1 MKTLPLAALLA
12 LAATL
17 HAQEAETSTASA
29 ATPTP
34 ATASADS
41 ATAAPAGENRDHNA
55 ADATPHEHTTQPAT
69 AAPTD
74 KNRDYNAADATPP
87 TLSAQATDTVD
98 PADLRIGFVNF
109 RRIMA
114 AAPQRDEV
122 NERLEREF
130 GVERD
135 ALLQAQS
142 ELRDMERRLETIH
155 HGDTYNELERQVINK
170 RRDVSRRDSDYRD
183 NINVRRNEEMAKLQ
197 KMIGDEI
204 LSHAREAGYDII
216 LNDIGVFYVSE
227 RADLSPIIIKRLQN
241 KAGKP

>member
-1 MKTLPLAALLA
+1 MNHKPLALTLLLPLALHAQDNAADPALTIPEPPP
-12 LAATL
+12 AATL
-17 HAQEAETSTASA
+17 LDDTTITNEPQPAPGAAEKNNDK
-29 ATPTP
+29 
-34 ATASADS
+34 SADPQ
-41 ATAAPAGENRDHNA
+41 TAA
-55 ADATPHEHTTQPAT
+55 
-69 AAPTD
+69 
-74 KNRDYNAADATPP
+74 
-87 TLSAQATDTVD
+87 VD

-114 AAPQRDEV
+114 AAPQREEI

-142 ELRDMERRLETIH
+142 ELRSMERQLETLQ
-155 HGDTYNELERQVINK
+155 HGDAYNDYERQVINK
-170 RRDVSRRDSDYRD
+170 RRDVARRDSDYRD

-204 LSHAREAGYDII
+204 INLAKEARYDII

-227 RADLSPIIIKRLQN
+227 RADLSPQVITRLQR
-241 KAGKP
+241 KAEKP

>member
-1 MKTLPLAALLA
+1 MNHKPLALTLLLPLALHAQDNAADPALTIPEPPP
-12 LAATL
+12 AATL
-17 HAQEAETSTASA
+17 LDDTTITSE
-29 ATPTP
+29 PLP
-34 ATASADS
+34 
-41 ATAAPAGENRDHNA
+41 APAANKTNDK
-55 ADATPHEHTTQPAT
+55 TTA
-69 AAPTD
+69 
-74 KNRDYNAADATPP
+74 
-87 TLSAQATDTVD
+87 VD

-114 AAPQRDEV
+114 AAPQREEI

-142 ELRDMERRLETIH
+142 ELRSMERQLETLQ
-155 HGDTYNELERQVINK
+155 HGDSYNDYERQVINK
-170 RRDVSRRDSDYRD
+170 RRDVARRDSDYRD

-204 LSHAREAGYDII
+204 INLAKEANYDII

-227 RADLSPIIIKRLQN
+227 RADLSPQVITRLQR
-241 KAGKP
+241 KAEKP

>member
-1 MKTLPLAALLA
+1 MNHKPLALTLLLPLA
-12 LAATL
+12 L
-17 HAQEAETSTASA
+17 HAQ
-29 ATPTP
+29 
-34 ATASADS
+34 D
-41 ATAAPAGENRDHNA
+41 NA
-55 ADATPHEHTTQPAT
+55 ADPALTIPEPPPAAPLLDDTTITSDPLPAPGAAEKNNDKSADPQT
-69 AAPTD
+69 AA
-74 KNRDYNAADATPP
+74 
-87 TLSAQATDTVD
+87 VD

-114 AAPQRDEV
+114 AAPQREEI

-142 ELRDMERRLETIH
+142 ELRSMERQLETLQ
-155 HGDTYNELERQVINK
+155 HGDAYNDYERQVINK
-170 RRDVSRRDSDYRD
+170 RRDVARRDSDYRD

-204 LSHAREAGYDII
+204 INLAKEARYDII

-227 RADLSPIIIKRLQN
+227 RADLSPQVITRLQR
-241 KAGKP
+241 KAEKP

>member
-1 MKTLPLAALLA
+1 MKILPLAALLA
-12 LAATL
+12 LAAAL
-17 HAQEAETSTASA
+17 PAAAAETAPA
-29 ATPTP
+29 ATPAANGNTTPPAAANGANSGDSNTATP
-34 ATASADS
+34 AASGADGNDYNA
-41 ATAAPAGENRDHNA
+41 ATAAPAASGAKTAE
-55 ADATPHEHTTQPAT
+55 TVPAT
-69 AAPTD
+69 AA
-74 KNRDYNAADATPP
+74 
-87 TLSAQATDTVD
+87 VD

-114 AAPQRDEV
+114 AAPQRDEI

-142 ELRDMERRLETIH
+142 ELRDMERQLETIR
-155 HGDTYNELERQVINK
+155 HGDAYNELERQVINK

-204 LSHAREAGYDII
+204 LSHAKEAGYDVI

-227 RADLSPIIIKRLQN
+227 RADLSPLIIKRLQN

>member
-1 MKTLPLAALLA
+1 VQPSRQSTVRRPDWLSTIP
-12 LAATL
+12 
-17 HAQEAETSTASA
+17 ET
-29 ATPTP
+29 
-34 ATASADS
+34 
-41 ATAAPAGENRDHNA
+41 
-55 ADATPHEHTTQPAT
+55 
-69 AAPTD
+69 
-74 KNRDYNAADATPP
+74 TPP
-87 TLSAQATDTVD
+87 
-98 PADLRIGFVNF
+98 LRIGFVNF
-109 RRIMA
+109 RRIIA
-114 AAPQRDEV
+114 AAPQREEV

-155 HGDTYNELERQVINK
+155 HGDAYNELERQVINK

-204 LSHAREAGYDII
+204 LSQAKEAGYDII

-227 RADLSPIIIKRLQN
+227 RADLVRRIAGETEYTAQDSENARLLTMLHRGLPPAEVTPKKIQSTFWELRNELITTRAFWEEMKRR
-241 KAGKP
+241 KTKKKS

>member
-1 MKTLPLAALLA
+1 MNHKPLALTLLLPLALHAQDNAADPALTIPEPPS
-12 LAATL
+12 AATL
-17 HAQEAETSTASA
+17 LDDTTITSEPLPAPGAAEKNNDK
-29 ATPTP
+29 
-34 ATASADS
+34 SADPQ
-41 ATAAPAGENRDHNA
+41 TAA
-55 ADATPHEHTTQPAT
+55 
-69 AAPTD
+69 
-74 KNRDYNAADATPP
+74 
-87 TLSAQATDTVD
+87 VD

-114 AAPQRDEV
+114 AAPQREEI

-142 ELRDMERRLETIH
+142 ELRSMERQLETLQ
-155 HGDTYNELERQVINK
+155 HGDNYNDYERQVINK
-170 RRDVSRRDSDYRD
+170 RRDVARRDSDYRD

-204 LSHAREAGYDII
+204 INLAKEARYDII

-227 RADLSPIIIKRLQN
+227 RADLSPQVITRLQR
-241 KAGKP
+241 KAEKP

>member
-1 MKTLPLAALLA
+1 M
-12 LAATL
+12 
-17 HAQEAETSTASA
+17 
-29 ATPTP
+29 
-34 ATASADS
+34 
-41 ATAAPAGENRDHNA
+41 
-55 ADATPHEHTTQPAT
+55 
-69 AAPTD
+69 
-74 KNRDYNAADATPP
+74 
-87 TLSAQATDTVD
+87 D

-114 AAPQRDEV
+114 AAPQREEI

-142 ELRDMERRLETIH
+142 ELRSMERQLETLQ
-155 HGDTYNELERQVINK
+155 HGDNYNDYERQVINK
-170 RRDVSRRDSDYRD
+170 RRDVARRDSDYRD

-204 LSHAREAGYDII
+204 ISLAKEANYDII

-227 RADLSPIIIKRLQN
+227 RADLSPQVITRLQR
-241 KAGKP
+241 KAEKP

>member
-17 HAQEAETSTASA
+17 HAQEADTSTASA

-41 ATAAPAGENRDHNA
+41 ATAAPAGENRG
-55 ADATPHEHTTQPAT
+55 
-69 AAPTD
+69 
-74 KNRDYNAADATPP
+74 YNAADATPP
-87 TLSAQATDTVD
+87 TPSAQATDSVD

-114 AAPQRDEV
+114 AAPQREEI

-142 ELRDMERRLETIH
+142 ELRSMERQLETLQ
-155 HGDTYNELERQVINK
+155 HGDAYNDYERQVINK
-170 RRDVSRRDSDYRD
+170 RRDVARRDSDYRD

-204 LSHAREAGYDII
+204 INLAKEARYDII

-227 RADLSPIIIKRLQN
+227 RADLSPQVITRLQR
-241 KAGKP
+241 KAEKP

>member
-1 MKTLPLAALLA
+1 MNHKPLALTLLLPLA
-12 LAATL
+12 L
-17 HAQEAETSTASA
+17 HAQDNAEKNNDK
-29 ATPTP
+29 
-34 ATASADS
+34 SADPQ
-41 ATAAPAGENRDHNA
+41 TAA
-55 ADATPHEHTTQPAT
+55 
-69 AAPTD
+69 
-74 KNRDYNAADATPP
+74 
-87 TLSAQATDTVD
+87 VD

-114 AAPQRDEV
+114 AAPQREEI

-142 ELRDMERRLETIH
+142 ELRSMERQLETLQ
-155 HGDTYNELERQVINK
+155 HGDAYNDYERQVINK
-170 RRDVSRRDSDYRD
+170 RRDVARRDSDYRD

-204 LSHAREAGYDII
+204 INLAKEARYDII

-227 RADLSPIIIKRLQN
+227 RADLSPQVITRLQR
-241 KAGKP
+241 KAEKP

>member
-1 MKTLPLAALLA
+1 MKALSLVAFLA
-12 LAATL
+12 LA
-17 HAQEAETSTASA
+17 TASFA
-29 ATPTP
+29 EKADSSTPTTTP
-34 ATASADS
+34 VL
-41 ATAAPAGENRDHNA
+41 AAPAAPETA
-55 ADATPHEHTTQPAT
+55 PASET
-69 AAPTD
+69 AS
-74 KNRDYNAADATPP
+74 KNDSETRDYNAADASPP
-87 TLSAQATDTVD
+87 TSSAQAADTVD

-114 AAPQRDEV
+114 AAPQRDEI

-204 LSHAREAGYDII
+204 LSHAKEAGYDII

-227 RADLSPIIIKRLQN
+227 RADLSPLIIKRLQN

>member
-17 HAQEAETSTASA
+17 HAQEADTSTASA
-29 ATPTP
+29 ATPAP
-34 ATASADS
+34 ATPTADS
-41 ATAAPAGENRDHNA
+41 PIAAPAGENRG
-55 ADATPHEHTTQPAT
+55 
-69 AAPTD
+69 
-74 KNRDYNAADATPP
+74 YNAADATPP
-87 TLSAQATDTVD
+87 TPSAQATDSVD

-142 ELRDMERRLETIH
+142 ELRDMERRLETIR
-155 HGDTYNELERQVINK
+155 HGDAYNELERQVINK

-204 LSHAREAGYDII
+204 LSHAKEAGYDII

-227 RADLSPIIIKRLQN
+227 RADLSPLIIKRLQH

>member
-1 MKTLPLAALLA
+1 MNHKPLALLLA
-12 LAATL
+12 ISLPL
-17 HAQEAETSTASA
+17 HAQNNA
-29 ATPTP
+29 ADPALTIPEPP
-34 ATASADS
+34 ATATLDNTTVSPAPANPPAADK
-41 ATAAPAGENRDHNA
+41 TAA
-55 ADATPHEHTTQPAT
+55 
-69 AAPTD
+69 
-74 KNRDYNAADATPP
+74 
-87 TLSAQATDTVD
+87 VD

-114 AAPQRDEV
+114 AAPQREEI

-142 ELRDMERRLETIH
+142 ELRSMERQLETLQ
-155 HGDTYNELERQVINK
+155 HGDNYNDYERQVINK
-170 RRDVSRRDSDYRD
+170 RRDVARRDSDYRD

-204 LSHAREAGYDII
+204 ISLAKEANYDII

-227 RADLSPIIIKRLQN
+227 RADLSQQVITRLQR
-241 KAGKP
+241 KAEKP

>member
-1 MKTLPLAALLA
+1 MNHKPLALTLLLPLA
-12 LAATL
+12 L
-17 HAQEAETSTASA
+17 HAQ
-29 ATPTP
+29 
-34 ATASADS
+34 D
-41 ATAAPAGENRDHNA
+41 NA
-55 ADATPHEHTTQPAT
+55 ADPALT
-69 AAPTD
+69 IPEP
-74 KNRDYNAADATPP
+74 PP
-87 TLSAQATDTVD
+87 TATLLDDTTISSDPLPAPAANKTNDKTTAVD

-114 AAPQRDEV
+114 AAPQREEI

-142 ELRDMERRLETIH
+142 ELRSMERQLETLQ
-155 HGDTYNELERQVINK
+155 HGDAYNDYERQVINK
-170 RRDVSRRDSDYRD
+170 RRDVARRDSDYRD

-204 LSHAREAGYDII
+204 INLAKEARYDII

-227 RADLSPIIIKRLQN
+227 RADLSPQVITRLQR
-241 KAGKP
+241 KAEKP

>member
-1 MKTLPLAALLA
+1 MNHKPLALTLLLPLA
-12 LAATL
+12 L
-17 HAQEAETSTASA
+17 HAQ
-29 ATPTP
+29 
-34 ATASADS
+34 D
-41 ATAAPAGENRDHNA
+41 NA
-55 ADATPHEHTTQPAT
+55 ADPALT
-69 AAPTD
+69 IPEPPPAAPLLDDTTISSDPLPAPAANKTND
-74 KNRDYNAADATPP
+74 KTTA
-87 TLSAQATDTVD
+87 VD

-114 AAPQRDEV
+114 AAPQREEI

-142 ELRDMERRLETIH
+142 ELRSMERQLETLQ
-155 HGDTYNELERQVINK
+155 HGDNYNDYERQVINK
-170 RRDVSRRDSDYRD
+170 RRDVARRDSDYRD

-204 LSHAREAGYDII
+204 INLAKEANYDII

-227 RADLSPIIIKRLQN
+227 RADLSPQVITRLQR
-241 KAGKP
+241 KAEKP

>member
-1 MKTLPLAALLA
+1 MNHKPLALTLLLPLA
-12 LAATL
+12 L
-17 HAQEAETSTASA
+17 HAQ
-29 ATPTP
+29 
-34 ATASADS
+34 D
-41 ATAAPAGENRDHNA
+41 NA
-55 ADATPHEHTTQPAT
+55 ADPALTIPEAPPTAPLLDDTTITSEPLPAPVAAEKNNDKSADPQT
-69 AAPTD
+69 AA
-74 KNRDYNAADATPP
+74 
-87 TLSAQATDTVD
+87 VD

-114 AAPQRDEV
+114 AAPQREEI

-142 ELRDMERRLETIH
+142 ELRSMERQLETLQ
-155 HGDTYNELERQVINK
+155 HGDAYNDYERQVINK
-170 RRDVSRRDSDYRD
+170 RRDVARRDSDYRD

-204 LSHAREAGYDII
+204 INLAKEARYDII

-227 RADLSPIIIKRLQN
+227 RADLSPQVITRLQR
-241 KAGKP
+241 KAEKP

>member
-1 MKTLPLAALLA
+1 MNHKPLALTLLLPLA
-12 LAATL
+12 L
-17 HAQEAETSTASA
+17 HAQ
-29 ATPTP
+29 
-34 ATASADS
+34 
-41 ATAAPAGENRDHNA
+41 NNA
-55 ADATPHEHTTQPAT
+55 ADPALTIPEPPPTATLLDDATISSDPLPA
-69 AAPTD
+69 P
-74 KNRDYNAADATPP
+74 AADKTNDKTA
-87 TLSAQATDTVD
+87 TVD

-114 AAPQRDEV
+114 AAPQREEI

-142 ELRDMERRLETIH
+142 ELRSMERQLETLQ
-155 HGDTYNELERQVINK
+155 HGDSYNDYERQVINK
-170 RRDVSRRDSDYRD
+170 RRDVARRDSDYRD

-204 LSHAREAGYDII
+204 INLAKEANYDII

-227 RADLSPIIIKRLQN
+227 RADLSPQVITRLQR
-241 KAGKP
+241 KAEKP

>member
-1 MKTLPLAALLA
+1 MNHKPLALTLLLPLALHAQDNAADPALTIPEPPS
-12 LAATL
+12 AATL
-17 HAQEAETSTASA
+17 LDDTTITSEPLPAPGAAEKNNDK
-29 ATPTP
+29 
-34 ATASADS
+34 SADPQ
-41 ATAAPAGENRDHNA
+41 TAA
-55 ADATPHEHTTQPAT
+55 
-69 AAPTD
+69 
-74 KNRDYNAADATPP
+74 
-87 TLSAQATDTVD
+87 VD

-114 AAPQRDEV
+114 AAPQREEI

-142 ELRDMERRLETIH
+142 ELRSMERQLETLQH
-155 HGDTYNELERQVINK
+155 SDNYNDYERQVINK
-170 RRDVSRRDSDYRD
+170 RRDVARRDSDYRD

-204 LSHAREAGYDII
+204 INLAKEARYDII

-227 RADLSPIIIKRLQN
+227 RADLSPQVITRLQR
-241 KAGKP
+241 KAEKP

>member
-17 HAQEAETSTASA
+17 HAQEADTSTASA

-34 ATASADS
+34 ATPTADS
-41 ATAAPAGENRDHNA
+41 TTAAPAGENRDYNA
-55 ADATPHEHTTQPAT
+55 AGTALPNPPTQPA
-69 AAPTD
+69 AA
-74 KNRDYNAADATPP
+74 
-87 TLSAQATDTVD
+87 VD

-109 RRIMA
+109 RRIIA
-114 AAPQRDEV
+114 AAPQREEV

-142 ELRDMERRLETIH
+142 ELRDMERRLETIR
-155 HGDTYNELERQVINK
+155 HGDAYNELERQVINK

-204 LSHAREAGYDII
+204 LSQAKEAGYDII

-227 RADLSPIIIKRLQN
+227 RADLSPLIIKRLQD

>member
-1 MKTLPLAALLA
+1 MKTLPLAALLV

-17 HAQEAETSTASA
+17 HAQEADTSTASA
-29 ATPTP
+29 ATPAP
-34 ATASADS
+34 ATPTADS
-41 ATAAPAGENRDHNA
+41 ATAALADKNHDYNA
-55 ADATPHEHTTQPAT
+55 ADATSPEHPTQPAA
-69 AAPTD
+69 AAPAGE
-74 KNRDYNAADATPP
+74 NRDYNAADATPP
-87 TLSAQATDTVD
+87 TPSAQATDTVD

-142 ELRDMERRLETIH
+142 ELRDMERRLETIR
-155 HGDTYNELERQVINK
+155 HGDAYNELERQVINK

-204 LSHAREAGYDII
+204 LSHAKEAGYDII

-227 RADLSPIIIKRLQN
+227 RADLSPLIIKRLQN

>member
-1 MKTLPLAALLA
+1 MNHKPLALTLLLPLALHAQDNAADPALTIPEPPP
-12 LAATL
+12 AATL
-17 HAQEAETSTASA
+17 LDDTTISSDPLPVPA
-29 ATPTP
+29 ANKTN
-34 ATASADS
+34 DK
-41 ATAAPAGENRDHNA
+41 TAA
-55 ADATPHEHTTQPAT
+55 
-69 AAPTD
+69 
-74 KNRDYNAADATPP
+74 
-87 TLSAQATDTVD
+87 VD

-114 AAPQRDEV
+114 AAPQREEI

-142 ELRDMERRLETIH
+142 ELRSMERQLETLQ
-155 HGDTYNELERQVINK
+155 HGDAYNDYERQVINK
-170 RRDVSRRDSDYRD
+170 RRDVARRDSDYRD

-204 LSHAREAGYDII
+204 INLAKEANYDII

-227 RADLSPIIIKRLQN
+227 RADLSPQVITRLQR
-241 KAGKP
+241 KAEKP

>member
-1 MKTLPLAALLA
+1 MNHKPLALTLLLPLA
-12 LAATL
+12 L
-17 HAQEAETSTASA
+17 HAQ
-29 ATPTP
+29 
-34 ATASADS
+34 D
-41 ATAAPAGENRDHNA
+41 NA
-55 ADATPHEHTTQPAT
+55 ADPALT
-69 AAPTD
+69 IPEPPPAAPLLDDTTISSDPLPAPAANKTND
-74 KNRDYNAADATPP
+74 KTTA
-87 TLSAQATDTVD
+87 VD

-114 AAPQRDEV
+114 AAPQREEI

-142 ELRDMERRLETIH
+142 ELRSMERQLETLQ
-155 HGDTYNELERQVINK
+155 HGDSYNDYERQVINK
-170 RRDVSRRDSDYRD
+170 RRDVARRDSDYRD

-204 LSHAREAGYDII
+204 INLAKEANYDII

-227 RADLSPIIIKRLQN
+227 RADLSPQVITRLQR
-241 KAGKP
+241 KAEKP

>member
-1 MKTLPLAALLA
+1 MNHKPLALTLLLPLALHAQDNAADPALTIPEPPP
-12 LAATL
+12 AATL
-17 HAQEAETSTASA
+17 LDDTTISSDPLPVPA
-29 ATPTP
+29 ANKTN
-34 ATASADS
+34 DK
-41 ATAAPAGENRDHNA
+41 TAA
-55 ADATPHEHTTQPAT
+55 
-69 AAPTD
+69 
-74 KNRDYNAADATPP
+74 
-87 TLSAQATDTVD
+87 VD

-114 AAPQRDEV
+114 AAPQREEI

-142 ELRDMERRLETIH
+142 ELRSMERQLETLQ
-155 HGDTYNELERQVINK
+155 HGDAYNDYERQVINK
-170 RRDVSRRDSDYRD
+170 RRDVARRDSDYRD

-204 LSHAREAGYDII
+204 INLAKEARYDII

-227 RADLSPIIIKRLQN
+227 RADLSPQVITRLQR
-241 KAGKP
+241 KAEKP

>member
-1 MKTLPLAALLA
+1 MNRKPLALLLA
-12 LAATL
+12 IALPQ
-17 HAQEAETSTASA
+17 HAQNNA
-29 ATPTP
+29 ADPALTIPEPP
-34 ATASADS
+34 ATATLDNTTVSPAAANPPAADK
-41 ATAAPAGENRDHNA
+41 TAA
-55 ADATPHEHTTQPAT
+55 
-69 AAPTD
+69 
-74 KNRDYNAADATPP
+74 
-87 TLSAQATDTVD
+87 VD

-114 AAPQRDEV
+114 AAPQREEI

-142 ELRDMERRLETIH
+142 ELRSMERQLETLQ
-155 HGDTYNELERQVINK
+155 HGDNYNDYERQVINK
-170 RRDVSRRDSDYRD
+170 RRDVARRDSDYRD

-204 LSHAREAGYDII
+204 ISLAKEANYDII

-227 RADLSPIIIKRLQN
+227 RADLSQQVITRLQR
-241 KAGKP
+241 KAEKP

>member
-1 MKTLPLAALLA
+1 MNHKPLALTLLLPLA
-12 LAATL
+12 L
-17 HAQEAETSTASA
+17 HAQ
-29 ATPTP
+29 
-34 ATASADS
+34 D
-41 ATAAPAGENRDHNA
+41 NA
-55 ADATPHEHTTQPAT
+55 ADPALTIPEAPPTAPLLDDTTITSEPLPAPGAAEKNNDKSADPQT
-69 AAPTD
+69 AA
-74 KNRDYNAADATPP
+74 
-87 TLSAQATDTVD
+87 VD

-114 AAPQRDEV
+114 AAPQREEI

-142 ELRDMERRLETIH
+142 ELRSMERQLETLQ
-155 HGDTYNELERQVINK
+155 HGDNYNDYERQVINK
-170 RRDVSRRDSDYRD
+170 RRDVARRDSDYRD

-204 LSHAREAGYDII
+204 INLAKEARYDII

-227 RADLSPIIIKRLQN
+227 RADLSPQVITRLQR
-241 KAGKP
+241 KAEKP

>member
-17 HAQEAETSTASA
+17 HAQEADTSTASA
-29 ATPTP
+29 ATPAP
-34 ATASADS
+34 ATPTADS
-41 ATAAPAGENRDHNA
+41 PIAAPAGENRG
-55 ADATPHEHTTQPAT
+55 
-69 AAPTD
+69 
-74 KNRDYNAADATPP
+74 YNAADATPP
-87 TLSAQATDTVD
+87 TPSAQATDSVD

-142 ELRDMERRLETIH
+142 ELRDMERRLETIR
-155 HGDTYNELERQVINK
+155 HGDAYNELERQVINK

-204 LSHAREAGYDII
+204 LSHAKEAGYDII

-227 RADLSPIIIKRLQN
+227 RADLSPLIIKRLQN

>member
-1 MKTLPLAALLA
+1 MNHKPLALTLLLPLA
-12 LAATL
+12 L
-17 HAQEAETSTASA
+17 HAQDNA
-29 ATPTP
+29 
-34 ATASADS
+34 
-41 ATAAPAGENRDHNA
+41 AAPALTIPEPPPTATLLDDTTISSDPLPVPA
-55 ADATPHEHTTQPAT
+55 ANKTNDKT
-69 AAPTD
+69 AA
-74 KNRDYNAADATPP
+74 
-87 TLSAQATDTVD
+87 VD

-114 AAPQRDEV
+114 AAPQREGI

-142 ELRDMERRLETIH
+142 ELRSMERQLETLQ
-155 HGDTYNELERQVINK
+155 HGDSYNDYERQVINK
-170 RRDVSRRDSDYRD
+170 RRDVARRDSDYRD

-204 LSHAREAGYDII
+204 ISLAKEANYDII

-227 RADLSPIIIKRLQN
+227 RADLSPQVITRLQR
-241 KAGKP
+241 KAEKP

>member
-1 MKTLPLAALLA
+1 MNHKPLALTLLLPLALHAQDNAADPALTIPEPPP
-12 LAATL
+12 AATL
-17 HAQEAETSTASA
+17 LADTTITSEPLPAPGAAEKNNDK
-29 ATPTP
+29 
-34 ATASADS
+34 SADPQ
-41 ATAAPAGENRDHNA
+41 TAA
-55 ADATPHEHTTQPAT
+55 
-69 AAPTD
+69 
-74 KNRDYNAADATPP
+74 
-87 TLSAQATDTVD
+87 VD

-114 AAPQRDEV
+114 AAPQREEI

-142 ELRDMERRLETIH
+142 ELRSMERQLETLQ
-155 HGDTYNELERQVINK
+155 HGDNYNDYERQVINK
-170 RRDVSRRDSDYRD
+170 RRDVARRDSDYRD

-204 LSHAREAGYDII
+204 ISLAKEANYDII

-227 RADLSPIIIKRLQN
+227 RADLSQQVITRLQR
-241 KAGKP
+241 KAEKP

>member
-1 MKTLPLAALLA
+1 MNHKPLALTLLLPLALHAQDNAADPALTIPEPPP
-12 LAATL
+12 AATL
-17 HAQEAETSTASA
+17 LDDTTISSD
-29 ATPTP
+29 PLP
-34 ATASADS
+34 
-41 ATAAPAGENRDHNA
+41 APAANKTNDK
-55 ADATPHEHTTQPAT
+55 TTA
-69 AAPTD
+69 
-74 KNRDYNAADATPP
+74 
-87 TLSAQATDTVD
+87 VD

-114 AAPQRDEV
+114 AAPQREEI

-142 ELRDMERRLETIH
+142 ELRSMERQLETLQ
-155 HGDTYNELERQVINK
+155 HGDAYNDYERQVINK
-170 RRDVSRRDSDYRD
+170 RRDVARRDSDYRD

-204 LSHAREAGYDII
+204 ISLAKEARYDII

-227 RADLSPIIIKRLQN
+227 RADLSPQVITRLQR
-241 KAGKP
+241 KAEKP

>member
-1 MKTLPLAALLA
+1 MNHNPLALTLLLPLALHAQDNAADPALTIPEPPS
-12 LAATL
+12 AATL
-17 HAQEAETSTASA
+17 LDDTTITSDPLPAPGAAEKNNDKSA
-29 ATPTP
+29 EPQ
-34 ATASADS
+34 
-41 ATAAPAGENRDHNA
+41 TAA
-55 ADATPHEHTTQPAT
+55 
-69 AAPTD
+69 
-74 KNRDYNAADATPP
+74 
-87 TLSAQATDTVD
+87 VD

-114 AAPQRDEV
+114 AAPQREEI

-142 ELRDMERRLETIH
+142 ELRSMERQLETLQ
-155 HGDTYNELERQVINK
+155 HGDAYNDYERQVINK
-170 RRDVSRRDSDYRD
+170 RRDVARRDSDYRD

-204 LSHAREAGYDII
+204 INLAKEARYDII

-227 RADLSPIIIKRLQN
+227 RADLSPQVITRLQR
-241 KAGKP
+241 KAEKP

>member
-1 MKTLPLAALLA
+1 MNHKPLALTLLLPLA
-12 LAATL
+12 L
-17 HAQEAETSTASA
+17 HAQ
-29 ATPTP
+29 
-34 ATASADS
+34 D
-41 ATAAPAGENRDHNA
+41 NA
-55 ADATPHEHTTQPAT
+55 ADPALTIPEPPPAAPLLDDTTITSEPLPAPGAAEKNNDKSADPQT
-69 AAPTD
+69 AA
-74 KNRDYNAADATPP
+74 
-87 TLSAQATDTVD
+87 VD

-114 AAPQRDEV
+114 AAPQREEI

-142 ELRDMERRLETIH
+142 ELRSMERQLETLQ
-155 HGDTYNELERQVINK
+155 HGDAYNDYERQVINK
-170 RRDVSRRDSDYRD
+170 RRDVARRDSDYRD

-204 LSHAREAGYDII
+204 INLAKEARYDII

-227 RADLSPIIIKRLQN
+227 RADLSPQVITRLQR
-241 KAGKP
+241 KAEKP

>member
-1 MKTLPLAALLA
+1 MNHKPLALTLLLPLA
-12 LAATL
+12 L
-17 HAQEAETSTASA
+17 HAQ
-29 ATPTP
+29 
-34 ATASADS
+34 D
-41 ATAAPAGENRDHNA
+41 NA
-55 ADATPHEHTTQPAT
+55 ADPALTIPEPPTTATLL
-69 AAPTD
+69 D
-74 KNRDYNAADATPP
+74 DATISSDPLP
-87 TLSAQATDTVD
+87 APGADKTNDKTATVD

-114 AAPQRDEV
+114 AAPQREEI

-142 ELRDMERRLETIH
+142 ELRSMERQLEALQ
-155 HGDTYNELERQVINK
+155 HGDAYNDYERQVINK
-170 RRDVSRRDSDYRD
+170 RRDVARRDSDYRD

-204 LSHAREAGYDII
+204 LSHAKEAGYDVI

-227 RADLSPIIIKRLQN
+227 RADLSPLIIKRLPN

>member
-1 MKTLPLAALLA
+1 MNHKPLALTLLLPLA
-12 LAATL
+12 L
-17 HAQEAETSTASA
+17 HAQDNTADPALTIPEPPPAAPLLDDTTITSDPL
-29 ATPTP
+29 PTP
-34 ATASADS
+34 GAAEKNNDKSVDPQ
-41 ATAAPAGENRDHNA
+41 TAA
-55 ADATPHEHTTQPAT
+55 
-69 AAPTD
+69 
-74 KNRDYNAADATPP
+74 
-87 TLSAQATDTVD
+87 VD

-114 AAPQRDEV
+114 AAPQREEI

-142 ELRDMERRLETIH
+142 ELRSMERQLETLQ
-155 HGDTYNELERQVINK
+155 HGDAYNDYERQVINK
-170 RRDVSRRDSDYRD
+170 RRDVARRDSDYRD

-204 LSHAREAGYDII
+204 INLAKEARYDII

-227 RADLSPIIIKRLQN
+227 RADLSPQVITRLQR
-241 KAGKP
+241 KAEKP

>member
-17 HAQEAETSTASA
+17 HAQEADTSTASA
-29 ATPTP
+29 ATPAP
-34 ATASADS
+34 ATPTADS
-41 ATAAPAGENRDHNA
+41 PTATPAGENRDYNA
-55 ADATPHEHTTQPAT
+55 ADVTPPEHPTQPAA
-69 AAPTD
+69 AAPAD

-87 TLSAQATDTVD
+87 TPSAQATDTVD

-142 ELRDMERRLETIH
+142 ELRDMERRLETIR
-155 HGDTYNELERQVINK
+155 HGDAYNELERQVINK

-204 LSHAREAGYDII
+204 LSHAKEAGYDII

-227 RADLSPIIIKRLQN
+227 RADLSPLIIKRLQN
-241 KAGKP
+241 KVGKP